1 MCTRVSRG
9 QGVSAGGRGVG
20 RRGQGPGH
28 YDCPMPSLDIVSK
41 IDFAELDNAIN
52 NTKKAIASRF
62 DFRNSPVE
70 ITVDKKEK
78 KIHMHAADGGKLD
91 AVKDM
96 FESAAIRRGLQLKS
110 FEFLPAEPA
119 RHGATGAMKR
129 DVKLKEGLT
138 SELAKEIAKMVKE
151 SKIKVQ
157 ASIQGEEVRLT
168 GKQIDDLRSV
178 MAMLNAADL
187 SQPLQYVNMK
197 S

>member
-1 MCTRVSRG
+1 
-9 QGVSAGGRGVG
+9 
-20 RRGQGPGH
+20 
-28 YDCPMPSLDIVSK
+28 MPQLDIVSK

-52 NTKKAIASRF
+52 NTKKAITARF

-78 KIHMHAADGGKLD
+78 KIHMHAADGGKLE
-91 AVKDM
+91 AVKDI
-96 FESAAIRRGLQLKS
+96 FESAIIRRGLHMKS
-110 FEFLPAEPA
+110 FDFQPVEPA

-129 DVKLKEGLT
+129 DVKLKEGLPQ
-138 SELAKEIAKMVKE
+138 ELAKEITKMVKE

-157 ASIQGEEVRLT
+157 ASIQGEEIRLT
-168 GKQIDDLRSV
+168 GKQIDDLRTV
-178 MAMLNAADL
+178 MAMLDGAGL

>member
-1 MCTRVSRG
+1 
-9 QGVSAGGRGVG
+9 
-20 RRGQGPGH
+20 
-28 YDCPMPSLDIVSK
+28 MPSLDIVSK

>member
-1 MCTRVSRG
+1 
-9 QGVSAGGRGVG
+9 
-20 RRGQGPGH
+20 
-28 YDCPMPSLDIVSK
+28 MPSLDIVSK

-52 NTKKAIASRF
+52 NTKKSIASRF

-78 KIHMHAADGGKLD
+78 NIHIRAADGGKLD

-96 FESAAIRRGLQLKS
+96 FESAAIRRGLNLKS
-110 FEFLPAEPA
+110 FEFKDPEPA

-129 DVKLKEGLT
+129 DIKLKEGLT

-157 ASIQGEEVRLT
+157 ASIPRDEVRPT
-168 GKQIDDLRSV
+168 GKQIDDLRAV
-178 MAMLNAADL
+178 MAMLNAANLD
-187 SQPLQYVNMK
+187 QPLQYVNMK